1 MHFPLNQTP
10 LFSLLHIVFKDSLK
24 ISPKKKK
31 KALNRNELIKKY
43 YLLMKL
49 LPVNLSLQ
57 NK

>member
-31 KALNRNELIKKY
+31 KKSPESERTHQEVLSVNEIA
-43 YLLMKL
+43 
-49 LPVNLSLQ
+49 SC
-57 NK
+57 